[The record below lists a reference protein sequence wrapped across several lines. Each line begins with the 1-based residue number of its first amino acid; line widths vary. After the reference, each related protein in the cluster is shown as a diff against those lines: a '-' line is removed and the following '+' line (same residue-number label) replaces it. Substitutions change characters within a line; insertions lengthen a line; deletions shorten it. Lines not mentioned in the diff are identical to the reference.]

1 MFDPATG
8 AWSALPP
15 LPSARGGLTAG
26 VFGGK
31 LHVVGGATVSPMRTY
46 GELSVLDLAR
56 RSWTRGPSLPTPRQA
71 LASAFAAGRWWVIG
85 GGAGA
90 GVFGVFT
97 TSDAVEA
104 YTP

>member
-8 AWSALPP
+8 GWSALPP
-15 LPSARGGLTAG
+15 LPNPRGGLTAG
-26 VFGGK
+26 IFNGK
-31 LHVVGGATVSPMRTY
+31 LYAAGGATLSPMRTF
-46 GELSVLDLAR
+46 GDVHVFDLTSR
-56 RSWTRGPSLPTPRQA
+56 TWSKGPSLPTPRQG
-71 LASAFAAGRWWVIG
+71 LASAFAAGRWWVMG